1 VVSLWLPHWATD
13 RLKIASRR
21 AEAAAVHREARLGKA
36 RLNEPRFAW
45 DCEAARPL
53 VTVAAA
59 NGRALLAAIDEQ
71 AAAAGLMPGM
81 VLADAR
87 ALMPDLAVRPSRPEK
102 DAAALAQL
110 ADWCA
115 RFSPW
120 VAVDGADGLFLDITG
135 CAHLFGGEARM
146 LEDLAQ
152 RLQKFGYRLRLAVA
166 DTPGAAW
173 AAARFATLAHDRD
186 IAILPPGGTRE
197 VIASLSVAALRLSP
211 VQVAE
216 LERLGLRTIAD
227 LYPLPRAGLLR
238 RFGLEPAR
246 RLDQALGR
254 IEEPI
259 NPRTP
264 VSPHESRLAFAEPI
278 LEAPSIAAAL
288 ERMLGGLCGHL
299 ASQQLGVRQLRLAL
313 FRVDGS
319 LQRFSIGTSRP
330 NRDPRALQRLF
341 ANLFERLDPGFG
353 IEAMSLTATQA
364 EPLEDLQLVLAQ
376 ARAQSERRAQA
387 EKQARAEK
395 QVPAA
400 AAKMPAAIEPSE
412 MLDEKAIERA
422 VDEAALAAL
431 ADLFANGRF
440 AQEPAPVRLTRPM
453 PQESHLPERAAVP
466 APALAGS
473 GDRWTAIALTTVR
486 PVRLLARP
494 EPLETDEETPEA
506 LPTSFRWRARPHR
519 IRLAEGPERIAP
531 EWWRPVASN
540 AATGTRDY
548 YRIEDSEGRRFW
560 LYRELT
566 ASRWYLHGLFA

>member
-1 VVSLWLPHWATD
+1 MKRVVSLWLPHWATD

-21 AEAAAVHREARLGKA
+21 AETVPVHREARLGKA
-36 RLNEPRFAW
+36 RLNEPRLAW
-45 DCEAARPL
+45 ASEESRPL
-53 VTVAAA
+53 VTVTAA
-59 NGRALLAAIDEQ
+59 NGRALLAAIDEN
-71 AAAAGLMPGM
+71 ASAAGLMPGM

-87 ALMPDLAVRPSRPEK
+87 ALVPDLAVRPSHPEK

-146 LEDLAQ
+146 IEDLAQ
-152 RLQKFGYRLRLAVA
+152 RLGQFGYRLRIAIA

-173 AAARFATLAHDRD
+173 AAARFATLAHNSDFV
-186 IAILPPGGTRE
+186 ILPSGGMRE
-197 VIASLSVAALRLSP
+197 AIAGLPVAALRLSP
-211 VQVAE
+211 LQTVE
-216 LERLGLRTIAD
+216 LERLGLKTIVD
-227 LYPLPRAGLLR
+227 LYPLPRAALLR

-254 IEEPI
+254 IDEPI
-259 NPRTP
+259 DPRMP
-264 VSPHESRLAFAEPI
+264 ASPHEARLAFPEPI

-288 ERMLGGLCGHL
+288 DRMLAGLCRHL
-299 ASQQLGVRQLRLAL
+299 ASEQLGARQLRLAL

-330 NRDPRALQRLF
+330 NRDPQALRRLF
-341 ANLFERLDPGFG
+341 TNLFDRLDPGFG
-353 IEAMSLTATQA
+353 IEAMSLTAEQA

-376 ARAQSERRAQA
+376 ARAQTEKRAQA
-387 EKQARAEK
+387 ETRAQRQAPLLSAPIEPAEK
-395 QVPAA
+395 
-400 AAKMPAAIEPSE
+400 
-412 MLDEKAIERA
+412 LDENSIERA

-440 AQEPAPVRLTRPM
+440 ANEPAPVRLTRPA
-453 PQESHLPERAAVP
+453 PQESHLPERAVVP
-466 APALAGS
+466 APALAES
-473 GDRWTAIALTTVR
+473 GDRWTAIALTSVR
-486 PVRLLARP
+486 PVRLLSRP
-494 EPLETDEETPEA
+494 EPLETDEAAPEA

-519 IRLAEGPERIAP
+519 IRLAEGPERVAP
-531 EWWRPVASN
+531 EWWRPVAPSSS
-540 AATGTRDY
+540 TSGTRDY
-548 YRIEDSEGRRFW
+548 YRVEDSEGRRFW
-560 LYRELT
+560 LYREQT

>member
-1 VVSLWLPHWATD
+1 
-13 RLKIASRR
+13 
-21 AEAAAVHREARLGKA
+21 
-36 RLNEPRFAW
+36 
-45 DCEAARPL
+45 
-53 VTVAAA
+53 
-59 NGRALLAAIDEQ
+59 
-71 AAAAGLMPGM
+71 M
-81 VLADAR
+81 
-87 ALMPDLAVRPSRPEK
+87 
-102 DAAALAQL
+102 
-110 ADWCA
+110 
-115 RFSPW
+115 
-120 VAVDGADGLFLDITG
+120 LD
-135 CAHLFGGEARM
+135 
-146 LEDLAQ
+146 DLAQ
-152 RLQKFGYRLRLAVA
+152 RLQRFGYRLRLAIA

-173 AAARFATLAHDRD
+173 AAARFATPARDRD
-186 IAILPPGGTRE
+186 VAILPPGGTRE
-197 VIASLSVAALRLSP
+197 AIAGLPVAGLRLSP
-211 VQVAE
+211 VQTAE
-216 LERLGLRTIAD
+216 LERLGLKTIAD
-227 LYPLPRAGLLR
+227 LYPMPRAGLLR
-238 RFGLEPAR
+238 RFGPEPAR

-254 IEEPI
+254 IDEPI

-264 VSPHESRLAFAEPI
+264 PSPHEARLAFAEPI

-299 ASQQLGVRQLRLAL
+299 AAEQLGVRQLRLAL

-376 ARAQSERRAQA
+376 ARTRA
-387 EKQARAEK
+387 EKQARTEK
-395 QVPAA
+395 STVTE
-400 AAKMPAAIEPSE
+400 AAKIPAAIESSE
-412 MLDEKAIERA
+412 ALDERAIERA

-453 PQESHLPERAAVP
+453 PQESHLPERAVMP
-466 APALAGS
+466 APALAPRGE
-473 GDRWTAIALTTVR
+473 GWTAVALTTLR
-486 PVRLLARP
+486 PVRLLSRP
-494 EPLETDEETPEA
+494 EPLETDEEAPER

-531 EWWRPVASN
+531 EWWRPMASN
-540 AATGTRDY
+540 VSAGTRDY
-548 YRIEDSEGRRFW
+548 YRVEDSEGRRFW

>member
-21 AEAAAVHREARLGKA
+21 AEAAAIHREARLGKV

-45 DCEAARPL
+45 DSEDARPL

-59 NGRALLAAIDEQ
+59 NGHALLAAIDEQ
-71 AAAAGLMPGM
+71 ASAAGLMPGM

-87 ALMPDLAVRPSRPEK
+87 ALLPELAVRPSRPEK

-146 LEDLAQ
+146 LDDLAQ
-152 RLQKFGYRLRLAVA
+152 RLQRFGYRLRLAIA

-173 AAARFATLAHDRD
+173 AAARFATPARDRD
-186 IAILPPGGTRE
+186 VAILPPGGTRE
-197 VIASLSVAALRLSP
+197 AIAGLPVAGLRLSP
-211 VQVAE
+211 VQTAE
-216 LERLGLRTIAD
+216 LERLGLKTIAD
-227 LYPLPRAGLLR
+227 LYPMPRAGLLR
-238 RFGLEPAR
+238 RFGPEPAR

-254 IEEPI
+254 IDEPI

-264 VSPHESRLAFAEPI
+264 PSPHEARLAFAEPI

-299 ASQQLGVRQLRLAL
+299 AAEQLGVRQLRLAL

-376 ARAQSERRAQA
+376 ARTRA
-387 EKQARAEK
+387 EKQARTEK
-395 QVPAA
+395 STVTE
-400 AAKMPAAIEPSE
+400 AAKIPAAIESSE
-412 MLDEKAIERA
+412 ALDERAIERA

-453 PQESHLPERAAVP
+453 PQESHLPERAVMP
-466 APALAGS
+466 APALAPRGE
-473 GDRWTAIALTTVR
+473 GWTAVALTTLR
-486 PVRLLARP
+486 PVRLLSRP
-494 EPLETDEETPEA
+494 EPLETDEEAPER

-531 EWWRPVASN
+531 EWWRPMASN
-540 AATGTRDY
+540 VSAGTRDY
-548 YRIEDSEGRRFW
+548 YRVEDSEGRRFW

>member
-1 VVSLWLPHWATD
+1 
-13 RLKIASRR
+13 
-21 AEAAAVHREARLGKA
+21 
-36 RLNEPRFAW
+36 LNEPRLAW
-45 DCEAARPL
+45 ASEESRPL
-53 VTVAAA
+53 VTVTAA
-59 NGRALLAAIDEQ
+59 NGRALLAAIDEN
-71 AAAAGLMPGM
+71 ASAAGLMPGM
-81 VLADAR
+81 ALADAR
-87 ALMPDLAVRPSRPEK
+87 ALVPDLAVRPSHPEK

-135 CAHLFGGEARM
+135 CAHLFGGEASM

-152 RLQKFGYRLRLAVA
+152 RLQKFGYRLRLAIA

-173 AAARFATLAHDRD
+173 AAARFAALAHDRD
-186 IAILPPGGTRE
+186 CVILPPGGTRE
-197 VIASLSVAALRLSP
+197 AIARLPVAALRLSP
-211 VQVAE
+211 VQTAE
-216 LERLGLRTIAD
+216 LERLGLKTIAD
-227 LYPLPRAGLLR
+227 LYPMPRAGLLR
-238 RFGLEPAR
+238 RFGPEPAR

-254 IEEPI
+254 IDEPI

-264 VSPHESRLAFAEPI
+264 ASPHEARLAFAEPI

-299 ASQQLGVRQLRLAL
+299 ASEQLGIRQLRLAL

-376 ARAQSERRAQA
+376 ARSRA
-387 EKQARAEK
+387 EKQARTEK
-395 QVPAA
+395 SVATEVV
-400 AAKMPAAIEPSE
+400 KIPAAIESPE
-412 MLDEKAIERA
+412 VLGERAIERA

-453 PQESHLPERAAVP
+453 PQESHLPERAVVP
-466 APALAGS
+466 APALAQRGES
-473 GDRWTAIALTTVR
+473 WTALALTTVR
-486 PVRLLARP
+486 PVRLLSRP
-494 EPLETDEETPEA
+494 EPLETDEEAPET

-531 EWWRPVASN
+531 EWWRPAASN
-540 AATGTRDY
+540 AAGTRDY
-548 YRIEDSEGRRFW
+548 YRVEDSEGRRFW